1 MQPDPMPARP
11 CGVYIHVPF
20 CRKAC
25 HYCDFHFSTSTTLRN
40 GMVGAILQEMALT
53 PGTDGHVAETV
64 YFGGG
69 TPSLL
74 PTSDI
79 ERLLA
84 GVGSILP
91 IAPGAEVTLE
101 ANPDDIDA
109 GRLAEWR
116 SVGIGRLSIGIQS
129 FRDEDLR
136 WMNRSHDAR
145 QALDAVG
152 AAQAAGFSDISID
165 LIYGS
170 PGLGTE
176 AWAANLDIALSLGVP
191 HLSCYALTVE
201 AGTPLDAMVR
211 RKKKASPDPE
221 RQAEQ
226 YLLLLER
233 SAAAGYEPY
242 EISNF
247 CLPGRRSRHNSA
259 YWKGTPYFGFGPSA
273 HSFDGTD
280 RRWNISSNPAYIE
293 SIRKGSIPCEA
304 ETLTHG
310 QRLNEYV
317 MTALRTMEG
326 IDLGHVSQEWGME
339 EADRLRVGVGRQVD
353 RGMAVMEE
361 DGIRLTPQGRLF
373 ADGIAAE
380 LFR

>member
-1 MQPDPMPARP
+1 
-11 CGVYIHVPF
+11 
-20 CRKAC
+20 
-25 HYCDFHFSTSTTLRN
+25 
-40 GMVGAILQEMALT
+40 MVGAILQEMALT

>member
-1 MQPDPMPARP
+1 MPARP

-53 PGTDGHVAETV
+53 PGTGGHVAETV

-84 GVGSILP
+84 GVASILP
-91 IAPGAEVTLE
+91 ISPGAEVTLE

-109 GRLAEWR
+109 GRLSEWKA
-116 SVGIGRLSIGIQS
+116 VGIGRLSIGIQS
-129 FRDEDLR
+129 FRDEDLI

-145 QALDAVG
+145 QALGAVE

-165 LIYGS
+165 LIFGS
-170 PGLGTE
+170 PGLATE
-176 AWAANLDIALSLGVP
+176 AWGANLDIALALGVP

-201 AGTPLDAMVR
+201 AGTPLDVMVR

-226 YLLLLER
+226 YLMLLER
-233 SAAAGYEPY
+233 SAAAGYEAY

-259 YWKGTPYFGFGPSA
+259 YWKGIPYFGFGPSA
-273 HSFDGTD
+273 HSFDGTH
-280 RRWNISSNPAYIE
+280 RRWNISSNAAYIE
-293 SIRKGSIPCEA
+293 AIREGTIPFEA
-304 ETLTHG
+304 ETLTRE

-326 IDLGHVSQEWGME
+326 IDLGHVAQAWGTG
-339 EADRLRVGVGRQVD
+339 EADRLRNGVARQVD
-353 RGMAVMEE
+353 SGMALLAQ
-361 DGIRLTPQGRLF
+361 DRIRLSREGRLF

>member
-1 MQPDPMPARP
+1 MQPDPKPARP
-11 CGVYIHVPF
+11 CGVYIHIPF

-25 HYCDFHFSTSTTLRN
+25 HYCDFHFSTSPALRN

-53 PGTDGHVAETV
+53 KGTQGLRVDTL

-74 PTSDI
+74 PTADI
-79 ERLLA
+79 ERLLQ
-84 GVGSILP
+84 GVNAILP
-91 IAPGAEVTLE
+91 IAPDAEITLE
-101 ANPDDIDA
+101 ANPDDMDA
-109 GRLAEWR
+109 DRLSEWK
-116 SVGIGRLSIGIQS
+116 SIGITRLSIGIQS

-145 QALDAVG
+145 QALAAVE

-165 LIYGS
+165 LIFGS
-170 PGLGTE
+170 PGLPTE
-176 AWAANLDIALSLGVP
+176 AWASNLEIALSLGVP

-211 RKKKASPDPE
+211 RQKRLPPDPE

-226 YLLLLER
+226 YLLLLDRTE
-233 SAAAGYEPY
+233 AAGYEPY
-242 EISNF
+242 EISSF
-247 CLPGRRSRHNSA
+247 CRPGHRSRHNSA

-280 RRWNISSNPAYIE
+280 RRWNIASNTAYIE
-293 SIRKGSIPCEA
+293 AIRKGSIPSEA
-304 ETLTHG
+304 ETLTPV

-317 MTALRTMEG
+317 MTALRTQEG
-326 IDLGHVSQEWGME
+326 IDLARVAQAWGTE
-339 EADRLRVGVGRQVD
+339 EADRLRSGIAKQMD
-353 RGMAVMEE
+353 RGMVVLAEE
-361 DGIRLTPQGRLF
+361 CIRLTREGRLF
-373 ADGIAAE
+373 ADGIASE
-380 LFR
+380 LFL